1 MYCIGAGCL
10 GSRHQSVAVEVAPIV
25 ESDGHVSLGHV
36 GRGLICVY
44 VYRDAT
50 QTHGAG
56 GAEHPTGD
64 FAAVGNE
71 YPRDRDVG
79 DVVHS
84 RNTP

>member
-1 MYCIGAGCL
+1 MHGIGAGCL
-10 GSRHQSVAVEVAPIV
+10 GGRHQSVAVEVAPV
-25 ESDGHVSLGHV
+25 VKSDGHVGLDHV
-36 GRGLICVY
+36 GRGSICVD
-44 VYRDAT
+44 VHGDAT

-56 GAEHPTGD
+56 GAEHPRGD
-64 FAAVGNE
+64 LAAVGNE